1 VTEDTIR
8 IQDDVIDLYR
18 AMTLRNL
25 ADKNG
30 NASQY
35 RQAAE
40 IFERYGWSN
49 SATACLQ
56 KAEYYE
62 AQP

>member
-1 VTEDTIR
+1 MTDIIR

-18 AMTLRNL
+18 AMMLRNL

-40 IFERYGWSN
+40 IFERYGWY
-49 SATACLQ
+49 SAAEYCLK

-62 AQP
+62 ALL